1 MQLHEVVVAAGG
13 LTGSVAMLIMGVAVE
28 LTGFGLPLTRCGA
41 ALAAR
46 GIARRARPAEMMLN
60 LMLGMT
66 DS

>member
-1 MQLHEVVVAAGG
+1 MHEVVAGAGG
-13 LTGSVAMLIMGVAVE
+13 LTGSVAMLIKGVAVE

-46 GIARRARPAEMMLN
+46 GIARRARPAEIMFN
-60 LMLGMT
+60 LMFGTT